1 MRAVLPILV
10 TVAALAC
17 SASGA
22 VEELTFEHDTAGVTI
37 LDDRV
42 RPGRDT
48 NWGGANVISGA
59 WGQMSPVIVD
69 GMFGAGP
76 GQIPPGAAILDAQL
90 RLYAYVNTGGPGDH
104 TMRAHPLK
112 VDLRPHVGTKD
123 GETETGKM
131 TWTKKSWPDVGWGAG
146 GTGSEGPVASEDYDA
161 GIFGEGTVTSDCSDC
176 AVGEWVDVDI
186 TGIVQDWQDGVYPNN
201 GVIIV
206 GVGSNGVYCNST
218 EQEGVE
224 PMVIVT
230 VPEPATLSLLGAGL
244 ALTALRRKR

>member
-1 MRAVLPILV
+1 MRTIVIL
-10 TVAALAC
+10 LAMGAIC
-17 SASGA
+17 ASAGA
-22 VEELTFEHDTAGVTI
+22 QTLTFENGVNGVTI
-37 LDDRV
+37 LDDRA

-48 NWGGANVISGA
+48 NWGGANVITGA
-59 WGQMSPVIVD
+59 FGQVSPVIVD

-76 GQIPPGAAILDAQL
+76 GQIPPGATIVDAKL
-90 RLYAYVNTGGPGDH
+90 RLYAYVNVGSAGDH

-112 VDLRPHVGTKD
+112 VDLRDNVGTAD
-123 GETETGKM
+123 GEAQTGKM
-131 TWTKKSWPDVGWGAG
+131 TWTKKSYPDVGWGAG

-161 GIFGEGTVTSDCSDC
+161 DIFGEVTIVSDCSDC
-176 AVGEWVDVDI
+176 PVGEWVDVPI

-230 VPEPATLSLLGAGL
+230 IPEPATLSLLGVGL
-244 ALTALRRKR
+244 ALAALRRKR